1 MTHYVNS
8 AGRPRYS
15 RLMRLALYIL
25 MAALML
31 GTLTAGAAGV
41 GTPTG
46 ITNVGPAKLLF
57 TVAFALMLT
66 LVLRSSIGHLTG
78 FVIGRLGRRRVL
90 RVLQKRSKDMLDDFI
105 LPGAYGGLVRIDHA
119 VLTAGGILCIRTVH
133 FNGIVFGGENEPQW
147 TNVDGPERR
156 RFLNP
161 VIQNEGRTRALQQ
174 VVPNVPVA
182 NLVVCTGKVEF
193 TTPPPA
199 NVIRVSELDSYIQKF
214 VFGPSKVK
222 DWDSIWMNVK
232 SAARTDEATRR
243 DLQAQ
248 VGFG

>member
-1 MTHYVNS
+1 MSGEEEH
-8 AGRPRYS
+8 
-15 RLMRLALYIL
+15 
-25 MAALML
+25 
-31 GTLTAGAAGV
+31 
-41 GTPTG
+41 TPTEEQQDAPG
-46 ITNVGPAKLLF
+46 GSLIR
-57 TVAFALMLT
+57 FALQQA
-66 LVLRSSIGHLTG
+66 
-78 FVIGRLGRRRVL
+78 
-90 RVLQKRSKDMLDDFI
+90 LQGV
-105 LPGAYGGLVRIDHA
+105 PAWGLVRYQADWA
-119 VLTAGGILCIRTVH
+119 NALLRPRSLRL
-133 FNGIVFGGENEPQW
+133 NE
-147 TNVDGPERR
+147 ERR

-193 TTPPPA
+193 TTTPPA

-222 DWDSIWMNVK
+222 DWDSVWMNVK